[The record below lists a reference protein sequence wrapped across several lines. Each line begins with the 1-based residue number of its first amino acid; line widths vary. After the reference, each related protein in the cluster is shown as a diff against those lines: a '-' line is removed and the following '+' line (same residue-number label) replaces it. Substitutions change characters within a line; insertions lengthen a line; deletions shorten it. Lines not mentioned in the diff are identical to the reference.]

1 MNVIACIANF
11 WINDLADNQSM
22 GSQSSSGMSGRGSGN
37 NPDQTE
43 PEPNEN
49 SNQTGHT
56 QAERQSGSEED
67 VDLAQVLAYL
77 LRR

>member
-37 NPDQTE
+37 IPDQSE